1 MSPPRQSLSGR
12 GVSKYKQ
19 KGGKLGPHPFPIAL
33 FLLFVLVNYLK
44 EEMPHSAHQ
53 RKTLRKEDHYEYN
66 QRQNGRTRCAE

>member
-1 MSPPRQSLSGR
+1 M
-12 GVSKYKQ
+12 
-19 KGGKLGPHPFPIAL
+19 LGSYPFPMAL

-66 QRQNGRTRCAE
+66 QCRNGRTRCAE